1 MRIIGE
7 KLISS
12 VLIEGGGSIHA
23 AFLENQLVDK
33 VEIYIAPKLV
43 GGSNAPTFLEGT
55 GVELMRDAVDLE
67 DLQITQFGKDFKF
80 TGYPKYTT
88 IHTEGV

>member
-1 MRIIGE
+1 MIKKPSRSWKNEELRFIPTSGVKHVNPNDVVRILGE

-12 VLIEGGGSIHA
+12 VLIEGGGTIHA

-43 GGSNAPTFLEGT
+43 GGITGT
-55 GVELMRDAVDLE
+55 Y
-67 DLQITQFGKDFKF
+67 IS
-80 TGYPKYTT
+80 
-88 IHTEGV
+88 

>member
-1 MRIIGE
+1 MDPNDVVRILGE
-7 KLISS
+7 KLVSS

-43 GGSNAPTFLEGT
+43 GGTQAPTFLEGT
-55 GVELMRDAVDLE
+55 GVELMRDAVDIRRISTLLKSE
-67 DLQITQFGKDFKF
+67 KISSS
-80 TGYPKYTT
+80 PA
-88 IHTEGV
+88 IRNI